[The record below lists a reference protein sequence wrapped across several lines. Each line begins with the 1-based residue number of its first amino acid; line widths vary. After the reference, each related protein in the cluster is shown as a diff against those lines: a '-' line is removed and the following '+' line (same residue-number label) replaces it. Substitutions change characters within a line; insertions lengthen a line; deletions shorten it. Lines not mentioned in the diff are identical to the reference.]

1 MEYKIKVNITLE
13 DYKSFIFDNIMQ
25 KKISLIFS
33 LCLILI
39 GFIITFVDFILT
51 RNYSI
56 YMNIFLF
63 IILFLIILMI
73 KIPGRLSKIYN
84 SDALLHENCLLTIT
98 ENFIKEESDR
108 GSFSYKTDDF
118 QKVLFGKKVISMNIS
133 QQRAIV
139 IPRHCFSS
147 KEEETEIENFIKI
160 NYLKINK

>member
-1 MEYKIKVNITLE
+1 MEYKIKVNITLK
-13 DYKSFIFDNIMQ
+13 DYKSFIFGNIMQ
-25 KKISLIFS
+25 KKVSLILS

-56 YMNIFLF
+56 CMNIF
-63 IILFLIILMI
+63 LFLIILMI
-73 KIPGRLSKIYN
+73 EIPRRLSKIYN
-84 SDALLHENCLLTIT
+84 SDALLHESYLLTIT
-98 ENFIKEESDR
+98 ETFIKEESNR
-108 GSFSYKTDDF
+108 GSFSYKIDDF
-118 QKVLFGKKVISMNIS
+118 QKVLFGKKVISMYIS

>member
-1 MEYKIKVNITLE
+1 MEYKIKVNITLK

-63 IILFLIILMI
+63 IIFFLL
-73 KIPGRLSKIYN
+73 Y
-84 SDALLHENCLLTIT
+84 
-98 ENFIKEESDR
+98 
-108 GSFSYKTDDF
+108 
-118 QKVLFGKKVISMNIS
+118 
-133 QQRAIV
+133 
-139 IPRHCFSS
+139 SS
-147 KEEETEIENFIKI
+147 
-160 NYLKINK
+160 

>member
-63 IILFLIILMI
+63 IIFFLIILMI
-73 KIPGRLSKIYN
+73 EIPRRLSKIYN
-84 SDALLHENCLLTIT
+84 SDALLHEDYLLTIT
-98 ENFIKEESDR
+98 ENFLKEESDR
-108 GSFSYKTDDF
+108 SSFSYKIDDF
-118 QKVLFGKKVISMNIS
+118 QKVLFGKKVISMYIS